1 MYGIAPPEAPLLP
14 STLAPGALISDMSQ
28 AHPPEYLDSL
38 VSILIDSLIP
48 SCESLGLTRQQLN
61 KAAFGISEFT
71 TFGVAS
77 VTECVANCV
86 YLSMTAWMPSLCI
99 R

>member
-1 MYGIAPPEAPLLP
+1 MYGIAPPEWPLLP
-14 STLAPGALISDMSQ
+14 STEAPGALISEASH
-28 AHPPEYLDSL
+28 AHPPEYLDSF

-61 KAAFGISEFT
+61 RAALGISEFT

-77 VTECVANCV
+77 VTECEAN
-86 YLSMTAWMPSLCI
+86 
-99 R
+99 